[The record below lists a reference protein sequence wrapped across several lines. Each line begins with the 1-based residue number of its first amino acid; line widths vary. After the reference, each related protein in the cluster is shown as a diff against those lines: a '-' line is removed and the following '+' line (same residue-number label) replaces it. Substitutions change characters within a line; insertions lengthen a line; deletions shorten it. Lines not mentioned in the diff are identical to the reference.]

1 MLQPDEIQ
9 QELMAIF
16 QPELEEHLET
26 LNKGLMALERNPVEG
41 ERAELLSAVF
51 RSAHSIKGAA
61 RAVGL
66 EDIEAVA
73 HRMEEALGQVR
84 KHNSALL
91 PAHADI
97 LLAAVDTIRDIMS
110 THLRS
115 ETYPPAQINALFER
129 LDGVTR
135 DVESE
140 SATQQFANAPVGED
154 APSAPAVQTPFE
166 SDLFAPISPHEE
178 SAVARRT
185 SEGTDT
191 VAASRRGNAG
201 QPSGLGQQ
209 SSAPSSASS
218 WNSTSDDIRSVR
230 VSTGKLDTLMDN
242 MGELLVARMRMGQL
256 VEEVRQLQT
265 QTAAW
270 QKDWRKVRAQMTRLQ
285 RAETFHPRDA
295 VVPSPAVPSPK
306 SAPDSVSPSAALL
319 NETLTTSDREIKA
332 IKAELDL
339 LLRRMSSDHNHL
351 QIVTSDLQ
359 DSIRNMRMLP
369 IATLFDFFPRMV
381 RDLARERG
389 KEVFLQTEGTNT
401 EVDRQALE
409 LLKDPLT
416 HLVRN
421 AIDHGIEAPMQREVA
436 GKPAHGILRLRA
448 EQRGDRLVLELSDDG
463 KGIDVKALRQA
474 AVERG
479 MLSAHEAAALSDEE
493 ALELMFRPGLTTAHK
508 VSSISGRGVGMDVVR
523 KNIEQLR
530 GVIQVHTELG
540 QGARFTMTLP
550 LTLTTSNV
558 LLVQTA
564 GQVIA
569 LPLMNIERIMRVNSA
584 QVGAIESKPAIHLD
598 GRLLPLF
605 DLAHLLELPG
615 ASAQQAER
623 FPVVIVGMADRR
635 LAVRVDT
642 LLSTQEVVIKP
653 MGRQVRRVRNIAGAA
668 VLGNGQV
675 VLILNMADLMKTMQN
690 RPAQPP
696 PAVRAPSRPQ
706 ARRVLVVDDS
716 ITTRTLVKHILRNAE
731 YDVVTAADGL
741 EAWQMLSENEGT
753 DQQVAQSLLPDVIV
767 SDVNMPKMDGFA
779 LTEAIKRDPRLAR
792 LPVILVTSLDSPE
805 DRVRGMEAGADAYIV
820 KSSFDQRELLETIE
834 RLIG

>member
-26 LNKGLMALERNPVEG
+26 LNKGLMALEQGHAEAP
-41 ERAELLSAVF
+41 RAELLSAVF

-84 KHNSALL
+84 KHNSTLL
-91 PAHADI
+91 PAHADT

-110 THLRS
+110 THLRH
-115 ETYPPAQINALFER
+115 ETYAPAQINALFVR
-129 LDGVTR
+129 LDSVTR
-135 DVESE
+135 EVESE
-140 SATQQFANAPVGED
+140 SVPQQFANAPAGED
-154 APSAPAVQTPFE
+154 TASAPTGTTPFE
-166 SDLFAPISPHEE
+166 SDLFAPVLPHKEGAVTRR
-178 SAVARRT
+178 SNAGTDAVAT
-185 SEGTDT
+185 PGK
-191 VAASRRGNAG
+191 GNVN

-209 SSAPSSASS
+209 SSGPGSA
-218 WNSTSDDIRSVR
+218 SDDIRSVR

-295 VVPSPAVPSPK
+295 AVATPAIPSPN

-319 NETLTTSDREIKA
+319 NETLTASDREIKA

-351 QIVTSDLQ
+351 QLVTSDLQ

-448 EQRGDRLVLELSDDG
+448 EQRGDRLVLEVSDDG

-479 MLSAHEAAALSDEE
+479 MLSEHEAAALSDEE
-493 ALELMFRPGLTTAHK
+493 ALELMFRPGLSTAHK

-550 LTLTTSNV
+550 LTLSTSNV

-569 LPLMNIERIMRVNSA
+569 LPLMNVERIMRVNSA
-584 QVGAIESKPAIHLD
+584 QVGAIENKPAIHLD
-598 GRLLPLF
+598 DRLLPLF

-623 FPVVIVGMADRR
+623 FPVVIVGLADRR

-690 RPAQPP
+690 RPAQSPP
-696 PAVRAPSRPQ
+696 TVSAPSRSQ

-767 SDVNMPKMDGFA
+767 SDINMPNMDGFA
-779 LTEAIKRDPRLAR
+779 LTEAVKRDPRLAR
-792 LPVILVTSLDSPE
+792 IPVILVTSLDSPE